1 MALSE
6 HFVLSMLS
14 MTSPTLRHLCLA
26 ATVTHFLPGAHAV
39 LRWPDGSQR
48 DVGPHPCCDTDACRW
63 RDAVIQSAATASLL
77 PHELLFALPGA
88 PTVEIR
94 PGPDQLD
101 LGGGVWRCDGID
113 VFATTL
119 TAPHIHDAVTSC
131 DAPGHARIGIRRD
144 ELTGVTIV
152 AVSHLVGPPP
162 DDARLAWALAMA
174 CAVREVSFTG
184 A

>member
-1 MALSE
+1 
-6 HFVLSMLS
+6 MLS
-14 MTSPTLRHLCLA
+14 MTSPTLRRLCLA

-48 DVGPHPCCDTDACRW
+48 DVGSHPCCDTSACTW

-77 PHELLFALPGA
+77 PHELLFGLAGA
-88 PTVEIR
+88 PTVEIA
-94 PGPDQLD
+94 PGGGQTD
-101 LGGGVWRCDGID
+101 LGGGVYRCDGVD

-119 TAPHIHDAVTSC
+119 IAPQIRDAIDTC
-131 DAPGHARIGIRRD
+131 DAPGHARIGVRRD

-152 AVSHLVGPPP
+152 AVGHLAQP
-162 DDARLAWALAMA
+162 DAHLTWALSMA
-174 CAVREVSFTG
+174 CAVREVSLTG